1 MKTVTAVL
9 HRFALIF
16 ILVCMLVLAAA
27 ESVVAQEDEARR
39 SPDGAVYVMTNQASG
54 NTIVVYHRSN
64 DGTLTRRREFPTG
77 GLGSGPILLPPPIG
91 GPNPLDSQDSL
102 LLAENGHLLLAVN
115 AGSNEVSVLAISDD
129 GLRLIAKV
137 PSGGDFPVSIAIYH
151 RLVYVLNAHGA
162 PNMTGFFL
170 TASGKLHAIP
180 NSTRSTGTPGTA
192 PAQVMFSPDG
202 DALLVTER
210 LANFISVFRVLED
223 GRTELRDRFA
233 SNNHTPFA
241 STLGHHGLVALS
253 ESNESI
259 PRVAVPN
266 GGSVSTY
273 RFTEEGSLVPISRA
287 VPTQQGGTCWVRI
300 TPNGKFAY
308 AANTGSGSLS
318 SYLVSSHGELSLLA
332 SRATDTG
339 GSFSVP
345 IDIGITGDGKFL
357 YVLSS
362 LIGTIK
368 GFRIEHD
375 GSLTPVTSVD
385 GFPISMQ
392 GIVVR

>member
-9 HRFALIF
+9 RRPVLIF
-16 ILVCMLVLAAA
+16 MLVCLLVLVAAQ
-27 ESVVAQEDEARR
+27 SVAQEVETEG
-39 SPDGAVYVMTNQASG
+39 SLDGAVYVMTNQASG
-54 NTIVVYHRSN
+54 NTIVVYHRSE
-64 DGTLTRRREFPTG
+64 DGMLTHRQEFPTG
-77 GLGSGPILLPPPIG
+77 GLGSGPIPLPPPIG

-115 AGSNEVSVLAISDD
+115 AGSNEISVLAISDD
-129 GLRLIAKV
+129 GLRLIDKV
-137 PSGGDFPVSIAIYH
+137 PSGGDYPVSIAMYH
-151 RLVYVLNAHGA
+151 RLVYVLNSHGT
-162 PNMTGFFL
+162 PNMTGFVL
-170 TASGKLHAIP
+170 TSSGKLHAIP
-180 NSTRSTGTPGTA
+180 NSTRSAGAPGTA

-223 GRTELRDRFA
+223 GRTELRDHFA

-241 STLGHHGLVALS
+241 TSLGHHGLVALS

-287 VPTQQGGTCWVRI
+287 VPDHQGGTCWVRI

-318 SYLVSSHGELSLLA
+318 SYLVSPHGELSLLA

-339 GSFSVP
+339 GPFSVP
-345 IDIGITGDGKFL
+345 IDMGITSDGKFL

-362 LIGTIK
+362 LIGTVK
-368 GFRIEHD
+368 GFRIETD
-375 GSLTPVTSVD
+375 GSLTPVVSVD

>member
-1 MKTVTAVL
+1 MKTVIAVP
-9 HRFALIF
+9 RRVALMF
-16 ILVCMLVLAAA
+16 MLVCMLVL
-27 ESVVAQEDEARR
+27 VVAQNVSAQEDKAGGYL
-39 SPDGAVYVMTNQASG
+39 DGAVYVMTNQASG
-54 NTIVVYHRSN
+54 NTIVVYHRSE
-64 DGTLTRRREFPTG
+64 DGTLTRRQEFPTG
-77 GLGSGPILLPPPIG
+77 GLGSGPIPLPPPIG

-129 GLRLIAKV
+129 GLQLIDKV
-137 PSGGDFPVSIAIYH
+137 PSGGDYPVSIAMH
-151 RLVYVLNAHGA
+151 HHLVYVLNSHGT

-170 TASGKLHAIP
+170 TSSGKLRAIP
-180 NSTRSTGTPGTA
+180 NSTRSAGVPGTA

-210 LANFISVFRVLED
+210 LANFISVFRVLGD

-241 STLGHHGLVALS
+241 ASLGHHGLVALS

-259 PRVAVPN
+259 PRIAVPN

-287 VPTQQGGTCWVRI
+287 IPAHQGGTCWVRI

-339 GSFSVP
+339 GAFSVP

-362 LIGTIK
+362 LIGTVK
-368 GFRIEHD
+368 GFRIEND
-375 GSLTPVTSVD
+375 GSLTPVVSVD

>member
-9 HRFALIF
+9 HRLALTF
-16 ILVCMLVLAAA
+16 ILVCMLVLVAA
-27 ESVVAQEDEARR
+27 ESVGQEDDARR
-39 SPDGAVYVMTNQASG
+39 SSDGAVYVMTNQASG
-54 NTIVVYHRSN
+54 NTIVAYHRSH
-64 DGTLTRRREFPTG
+64 DGTLTRRREFSTG
-77 GLGSGPILLPPPIG
+77 GLGSGPILFLPPPIG

-115 AGSNEVSVLAISDD
+115 AGSNDVSVLAISDE
-129 GLRLIAKV
+129 GLRLIDKV
-137 PSGGDFPVSIAIYH
+137 PSGGDFPVSIAMYH
-151 RLVYVLNAHGA
+151 RLVYVLNSHGT

-170 TASGKLHAIP
+170 TSSGRLRAIP
-180 NSTRSTGTPGTA
+180 RSTRSAGTPGTA

-259 PRVAVPN
+259 PRIAVPN

-287 VPTQQGGTCWVRI
+287 IPTQQGGTCWVRI
-300 TPNGKFAY
+300 TPNGRFAY
-308 AANTGSGSLS
+308 AANTGSGSIS
-318 SYLVSSHGELSLLA
+318 SYLVSPHGELSLLA

-339 GSFSVP
+339 GPFSVP

-362 LIGTIK
+362 LIGTVK
-368 GFRIEHD
+368 GFRIEND
-375 GSLTPVTSVD
+375 GSLTPVASVD